1 MQSKKGSVDPKNN
14 QRVIIDMQANDKKKK
29 KNPAFN
35 IGGPAAAGQQFL
47 DNRRGIINSP
57 KQNPK

>member
-1 MQSKKGSVDPKNN
+1 
-14 QRVIIDMQANDKKKK
+14 MQANDKKKK
-29 KNPAFN
+29 KNPAVN
-35 IGGPAAAGQQFL
+35 IGGPAGAASGQQMM